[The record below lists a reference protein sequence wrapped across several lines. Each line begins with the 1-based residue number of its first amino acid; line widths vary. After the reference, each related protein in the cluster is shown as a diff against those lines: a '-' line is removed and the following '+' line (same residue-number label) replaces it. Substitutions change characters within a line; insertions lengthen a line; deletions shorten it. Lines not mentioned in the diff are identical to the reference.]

1 MFWFV
6 TKLFFYVYIGK
17 MNINFEEGPMY
28 NVGLTVYE
36 QVYQIF
42 PTYDEILKIN
52 LPWYSSFPSIGVE
65 FAFKFLFLFSWT
77 KNRFREPPIVFPQYS
92 VKIIHFICFK
102 GAAVFNFFC
111 LHSLRK
117 YETKIDK
124 ILTLS
129 SGTLKGKSR
138 IIDSIFNYYWMI
150 SF

>member
-17 MNINFEEGPMY
+17 MNINFEVGPMSY
-28 NVGLTVYE
+28 SIWTSVPNFPHLWWNLKNKPSLVLILPFHWCGIRF
-36 QVYQIF
+36 QIF
-42 PTYDEILKIN
+42 IFIFVDK
-52 LPWYSSFPSIGVE
+52 
-65 FAFKFLFLFSWT
+65 K
-77 KNRFREPPIVFPQYS
+77 KRFREPPIVFPQYS

-138 IIDSIFNYYWMI
+138 IIDSIFNYFWMI